1 MKNKKLEVLIY
12 FFLAVLFAG
21 LAYFMF
27 EEFEPAGNVSEFS
40 ILNALSWIGQRTGK
54 IPIVIIISLLS
65 LFYFY
70 KSIRLLRSK

>member
-1 MKNKKLEVLIY
+1 MKNKKLEALIY

>member
-1 MKNKKLEVLIY
+1 MKNKKLEVIIY